1 MSVFESRI
9 IAEVSLKSMSPYSQ
23 SRPHQEPAYENENPG
38 DYDKRTW
45 QSHLHVENGFVVLP
59 GKALYTAICDAA
71 QYSMRKIVGNFT
83 WTKKFESGIVI
94 FENPSLGIRPE
105 DVGFIDVYCD
115 SKGKRNGSS
124 RVMRRY
130 PQIPEWQMTFDI
142 HVIDPIIT
150 EDMLSEMIGMA
161 GLYKGIGRYRPE
173 NRGTNGRF
181 ELKNMVWQA
190 DRKFAA

>member
-1 MSVFESRI
+1 MSVFDSRI
-9 IAEVSLKSMSPYSQ
+9 VAEVTLQSMSPYSQ
-23 SRPHQEPAYENENPG
+23 SRPHQEPAFENENPG

-45 QSHLHVENGFVVLP
+45 RSHLHRENGFVVLP
-59 GKALYTAICDAA
+59 AKAIYTAICDGAS
-71 QYSMRKIVGNFT
+71 YSMRKVSGNYT
-83 WTKKFESGIVI
+83 WTRKFESGIII

-105 DVGFIDVYCD
+105 DVNFIDVYCD
-115 SKGKRNGSS
+115 SKGKRNGNS

-130 PQIPEWQMTFDI
+130 PQIPEWETTFDI

-150 EDMLSEMIGMA
+150 EDMLREMIGMA

-181 ELKNMVWQA
+181 GLKNLIWQS
-190 DRKFAA
+190 R

>member
-1 MSVFESRI
+1 MPVFESRI
-9 IAEVSLKSMSPYSQ
+9 IAEVTLRSMSPYSQ
-23 SRPHQEPAYENENPG
+23 SRPHQEPQFENEAPG

-45 QSHLHVENGFVVLP
+45 RSHLHVENASVVLP
-59 GKALYTAICDAA
+59 AKALYTSICDGAV
-71 QYSMRKIVGNFT
+71 YSMRKVSGNYS
-83 WTKKFESGIVI
+83 WTKKFESGMII
-94 FENPSLGIRPE
+94 FENPSLGIHPD

-115 SKGKRNGSS
+115 SKGKRNGTS

-130 PQIPEWQMTFDI
+130 PQIPEWETTFDLHI
-142 HVIDPIIT
+142 IDPILT
-150 EDMLSEMIGMA
+150 EDIVAEMISMG

-181 ELKNMVWQA
+181 QLKSMVWSA

>member
-1 MSVFESRI
+1 MFESRI
-9 IAEVSLKSMSPYSQ
+9 VATVTLASMSPYSQ
-23 SRPHQEPAYENENPG
+23 SRPHQEPAYENESPE

-45 QSHLHVENGFVVLP
+45 RSHLHVENGFVVLP
-59 GKALYTAICDAA
+59 GKAIYTAICDGA
-71 QYSMRKIVGNFT
+71 QYSMRKIAGNFS

-105 DVGFIDVYCD
+105 DVGFYDAYC
-115 SKGKRNGSS
+115 STTGKRGGFGP

-130 PQIPEWQMTFDI
+130 PMIPEWETTFDI
-142 HVIDPIIT
+142 HVIDPVLT
-150 EDMLSEMIGMA
+150 EEIVTEMIGMG

-181 ELKNMVWQA
+181 CLKSIVWQA
-190 DRKFAA
+190 DRRFAA